1 MQNLSMKKSKLNH
14 HKIDILAFGAHPDDV
29 EAGCAGFLLKAKK
42 AGQTIGIVDLSLA
55 ELSTN
60 GTTKQRL
67 KEAKAAAGVMG
78 ASFRE
83 NLKLANNF
91 FFNSK
96 KVQEK
101 IIKVIRKYRP
111 EIVLLPYHIDRH
123 PDHQETPKLVWQAL
137 FTSGLSMFKTDLP
150 PHRPKYVF
158 FYRLWYDFSPTFLL
172 DISDVYEEKEK
183 TILCYKSQF
192 VKNKHRKTTRDNEES
207 FLEYWR
213 ARHRTYGYDIGV
225 KYAETYL
232 SLTPLGLKDLN
243 AVLPNYL

>member
-1 MQNLSMKKSKLNH
+1 MKKSKLNH